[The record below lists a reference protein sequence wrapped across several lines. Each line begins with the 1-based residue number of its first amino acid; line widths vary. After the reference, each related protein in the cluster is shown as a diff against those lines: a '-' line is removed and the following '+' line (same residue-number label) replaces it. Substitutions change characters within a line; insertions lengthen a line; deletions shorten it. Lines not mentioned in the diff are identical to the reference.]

1 MHRAMSV
8 ADRDPDVSRFV
19 IHGDETVDPILGRL
33 VERGLL
39 LHLSALWCDEWW
51 CGVVRGRWLTS
62 CKHTPDDEG
71 ETSAGSLDTIPQRE
85 A

>member
-19 IHGDETVDPILGRL
+19 IHSDEAVDPILGRL

-39 LHLSALWCDEWW
+39 LYLSALWCDE
-51 CGVVRGRWLTS
+51 CGAVL
-62 CKHTPDDEG
+62 
-71 ETSAGSLDTIPQRE
+71 
-85 A
+85 